1 MADEPR
7 RTEDL
12 QEEEPVEKID
22 LGASL
27 RKEHKAKKP
36 VNRLAVLVTAGAVI
50 VLAAVLAI
58 FLPGLLNQEE
68 ENVQTESQA
77 VALSDH
83 VSGDVVS
90 IHIDGEN
97 TFTITKEEVTAE
109 DGTADEVFHVDILDD
124 ALLNQSTCSAAFV
137 NAADMEAD
145 QLVEADAQDLSTY
158 GLDNPSCTLTV
169 NYSDNTSLVLE
180 LGDVQSLTGQ
190 IYACVQGEN
199 DVYILRPYFA
209 NIFGGSLLRYRS
221 LEMPEIST
229 DITNTASVVIEQEGQ
244 DRITFQP
251 AENPT
256 TFATGTWQMTEPR
269 TLWLDSGAVSEL
281 VMSVSD
287 CGLYEYLGTVDD
299 LADYGLDTP
308 WFSITV
314 TDLDGS
320 SRTLRLGDLVEGDD
334 IHYYCTIDDTN
345 DVFTI
350 STSYLAFAEDFQV
363 THYLDMFTNIIS
375 ITEVD
380 RVDVTDGTTAYTM
393 TIERQEQYDEDGTL
407 KTLANGSPDYLETF
421 FLDGAEVQEDAFK
434 TAYQTIIGVTISG
447 LVDEELVDESQT
459 PVLTVTYTFNNGTE
473 PITVEYLPYD
483 INNYCVRREGS
494 VDLICKKDQVD
505 SILPT
510 MADLAAGNLDEEEE

>member
-22 LGASL
+22 LGVSL

-83 VSGDVVS
+83 VTEDVVS

-180 LGDVQSLTGQ
+180 LGAVQSLTGQ

-229 DITNTASVVIEQEGQ
+229 DITNTCLLYTS
-244 DRITFQP
+244 P
-251 AENPT
+251 S
-256 TFATGTWQMTEPR
+256 PR
-269 TLWLDSGAVSEL
+269 DS
-281 VMSVSD
+281 
-287 CGLYEYLGTVDD
+287 
-299 LADYGLDTP
+299 
-308 WFSITV
+308 
-314 TDLDGS
+314 
-320 SRTLRLGDLVEGDD
+320 
-334 IHYYCTIDDTN
+334 
-345 DVFTI
+345 
-350 STSYLAFAEDFQV
+350 
-363 THYLDMFTNIIS
+363 
-375 ITEVD
+375 
-380 RVDVTDGTTAYTM
+380 
-393 TIERQEQYDEDGTL
+393 
-407 KTLANGSPDYLETF
+407 
-421 FLDGAEVQEDAFK
+421 
-434 TAYQTIIGVTISG
+434 
-447 LVDEELVDESQT
+447 
-459 PVLTVTYTFNNGTE
+459 
-473 PITVEYLPYD
+473 
-483 INNYCVRREGS
+483 
-494 VDLICKKDQVD
+494 
-505 SILPT
+505 
-510 MADLAAGNLDEEEE
+510 

>member
-1 MADEPR
+1 
-7 RTEDL
+7 
-12 QEEEPVEKID
+12 
-22 LGASL
+22 
-27 RKEHKAKKP
+27 
-36 VNRLAVLVTAGAVI
+36 
-50 VLAAVLAI
+50 
-58 FLPGLLNQEE
+58 
-68 ENVQTESQA
+68 
-77 VALSDH
+77 
-83 VSGDVVS
+83 
-90 IHIDGEN
+90 
-97 TFTITKEEVTAE
+97 
-109 DGTADEVFHVDILDD
+109 
-124 ALLNQSTCSAAFV
+124 
-137 NAADMEAD
+137 
-145 QLVEADAQDLSTY
+145 
-158 GLDNPSCTLTV
+158 
-169 NYSDNTSLVLE
+169 
-180 LGDVQSLTGQ
+180 
-190 IYACVQGEN
+190 
-199 DVYILRPYFA
+199 
-209 NIFGGSLLRYRS
+209 
-221 LEMPEIST
+221 MPEIST

-320 SRTLRLGDLVEGDD
+320 SRTLHLGDLVEGDD

-393 TIERQEQYDEDGTL
+393 TIERQEQYDEDGAL

-459 PVLTVTYTFNNGTE
+459 PVLTVTYTFNNGTD